1 MNTIK
6 KVMIVM
12 IILIAVLIIA
22 LVIILRSFNKNN
34 SSDYNSNT
42 VFEQQISYEENNNI
56 LKETNRNQY
65 YAVKNIV
72 DKYMRDLNNLKKDDI
87 KDNSNAVY
95 SILDKQYI
103 EDFNITESNVK
114 EKFNVYT
121 DNEKIYINDMYTF
134 EKSASIKIYFI
145 YGTTINTGNEIKLL
159 VKTDSKNSTF
169 SIFPGEYLEKYGYNE
184 QTNVESINILEDEIL
199 ANEYNT
205 FKYSNVS
212 DEQMAIYY
220 FEDLKNKVFEENGLY
235 NILDENY
242 RQKKFSS
249 IEKYNLYLNNLK
261 NDVINRS
268 IVQYKVSN
276 EDGYNVYILVDQE
289 DNYYIFKENAIMD
302 YTVIL
307 DTYTVEIPQ
316 LIYTY
321 NNATDA
327 EKVLINIQK
336 VFAAINDQDYNYV
349 YDKLDSTFK
358 QNNFPTLEDF
368 EKYIQDNFFEKNK
381 IGYSQYRTSGNL
393 HIYDITITDRNNS
406 NSSSITKNFIMQLLD
421 GTNFVM
427 SFNV

>member
-95 SILDKQYI
+95 SILDKQYV
-103 EDFNITESNVK
+103 EEFNVTESNVK
-114 EKFNVYT
+114 EKFNIYT
-121 DNEKIYINDMYTF
+121 DNEKIHINDMYTF

-276 EDGYNVYILVDQE
+276 EGGYNVYILVDQE

>member
-95 SILDKQYI
+95 SILDKQYV
-103 EDFNITESNVK
+103 EEFNVTESNVK
-114 EKFNVYT
+114 EKFNIYT
-121 DNEKIYINDMYTF
+121 DNEKIHINDMYTF

-242 RQKKFSS
+242 RQEKFSS

-289 DNYYIFKENAIMD
+289 DNYYIFKENAIMY

-307 DTYTVEIPQ
+307 HTYTVEIPQ

>member
-95 SILDKQYI
+95 SILDKQYV
-103 EDFNITESNVK
+103 EEFNVTESNVK
-114 EKFNVYT
+114 EKFNIYT
-121 DNEKIYINDMYTF
+121 DNEKIHINDMYTF

-393 HIYDITITDRNNS
+393 HIYDITIADRNNS

>member
-42 VFEQQISYEENNNI
+42 VFEQQISYEDNNNI

-95 SILDKQYI
+95 SILDKQYV
-103 EDFNITESNVK
+103 EEFNVTESNVK
-114 EKFNVYT
+114 EKFNIYT
-121 DNEKIYINDMYTF
+121 DNEKIHINDMYTF

>member
-95 SILDKQYI
+95 SILDKQYV
-103 EDFNITESNVK
+103 EEFNVTESNVK
-114 EKFNVYT
+114 EKFNIYT
-121 DNEKIYINDMYTF
+121 DNEKIHINDMYTF

-289 DNYYIFKENAIMD
+289 DNYYIFKENAIMY

-307 DTYTVEIPQ
+307 HTYTVEIPQ

>member
-72 DKYMRDLNNLKKDDI
+72 DKYMRDLSNLKKDDI

-95 SILDKQYI
+95 SILDKQYV
-103 EDFNITESNVK
+103 EEFNVTESNVK
-114 EKFNVYT
+114 EKFNIYT
-121 DNEKIYINDMYTF
+121 DNEKIHINDMYTF

>member
-95 SILDKQYI
+95 SILDKQYV
-103 EDFNITESNVK
+103 EEFNVTESNVK
-114 EKFNVYT
+114 EKFNIYT
-121 DNEKIYINDMYTF
+121 DNEKIHINDMYTF

-242 RQKKFSS
+242 RQEKFSS